1 MYRSAVPRFQSL
13 TLRLQAADPALL
25 DDPQF
30 VAAALRELAHRAGLR
45 ALADVSHRFAPQ
57 GVSVAV
63 LLAESHVAI
72 HTWPEHAD
80 AYVTLTTCQPLPA
93 ARLAELADWT
103 RQAFAAAQVTSA
115 VQDL

>member
-13 TLRLQAADPALL
+13 TLRLQAADAALL

-30 VAAALRELAHRAGLR
+30 VAAALRELAQRAGLR

-57 GVSVAV
+57 GVSVAL

-103 RQAFAAAQVTSA
+103 GQTFAADRVTSA